1 MTTTANPAIG
11 QSIEANGIR
20 TNYLQSGSGEQT
32 VVLVHG
38 SGPGVTAYAN
48 WRLVLPVLG
57 EDFTCYAPDMVGFGY
72 SDRPADVEYS
82 VQTWADQT
90 VGFMDAMGI
99 EKAHL
104 IGNSFGGAIAL
115 RIATQHPDRVEKL
128 VLMGSMGVPFEIT
141 EGLDTVWGYEGTIE
155 SMRKVLDFFAY
166 SRDLVNEELA
176 QVRHKASMEPGFHES
191 FSSMF
196 PAPRQRWVEA
206 TNYLW
211 ISVSG
216 NIIAVV
222 LIPFVGNLTDKIGRR
237 PVIIVGCLGS
247 GILAYPYLYFV
258 SEANLPM
265 AFLFAMLMWGCVY
278 QGYNAVFPSFFQ
290 ELFPTKTRVTGF
302 AVSQNLGTLITA
314 FLPAIY
320 AAIVGP
326 TRPTRAWSTRS
337 SCRTPSSTARP
348 AGRWPIRSR
357 WTSSGRSAA
366 SPSAWPSSRPSPPS
380 VPARPSGC
388 T

>member
-206 TNYLW
+206 MTTPDDEIRKLTNRTL
-211 ISVSG
+211 IVHGREDKVIPLETSLKLEQLIDNADLSVFSHCG
-216 NIIAVV
+216 HWSMIERTADFNRLVRD
-222 LIPFVGNLTDKIGRR
+222 FF
-237 PVIIVGCLGS
+237 LG
-247 GILAYPYLYFV
+247 A
-258 SEANLPM
+258 
-265 AFLFAMLMWGCVY
+265 
-278 QGYNAVFPSFFQ
+278 
-290 ELFPTKTRVTGF
+290 PTKPVVT
-302 AVSQNLGTLITA
+302 VEDE
-314 FLPAIY
+314 
-320 AAIVGP
+320 
-326 TRPTRAWSTRS
+326 
-337 SCRTPSSTARP
+337 
-348 AGRWPIRSR
+348 
-357 WTSSGRSAA
+357 
-366 SPSAWPSSRPSPPS
+366 
-380 VPARPSGC
+380 
-388 T
+388 